1 MALSAVEYQD
11 LCDLIAAQNR
21 TEVEC
26 QAYLSHAACFLT
38 RHPFAVG
45 YNASHLYEQRE
56 HVGTTGRTDY
66 LVCYDID
73 DQTRRQT
80 RYAYLWEVKA
90 PQCFVFQQDTLN
102 RLVPTT
108 DLVSAEN
115 QLIYYRHELASSQM
129 MLDRFNVRAENVR
142 FGGIIIGRKE
152 TRVRAHAL
160 DAHRQEQL
168 FGEALSLR
176 EKYFYQAY
184 DIRLFTWDSL
194 SDWLR
199 PDHPKRLNEQV
210 TGTTTTPT

>member
-1 MALSAVEYQD
+1 MALSAVEYQQ
-11 LCDLIAAQNR
+11 LRDLITAQNR

-26 QAYLSHAACFLT
+26 QAYLTYAARFLT
-38 RHPFAVG
+38 RHPFAMG
-45 YNASHLYEQRE
+45 YNASHIYEQRE
-56 HVGTTGRTDY
+56 HAGTSGRTDY

-90 PQCFVFQQDTLN
+90 PQCFVFQQDTQN
-102 RLVPTT
+102 RLVPTA

-115 QLIYYRHELASSQM
+115 QLIYYRHELANSQM
-129 MLDRFNVRAENVR
+129 MLDRFNVREENVK
-142 FGGIIIGRKE
+142 FGGIIIGRRE
-152 TRVRAHAL
+152 TRVRADAL
-160 DAHRQEQL
+160 EPQRLEQL

-176 EKYFYQAY
+176 EKYFYQAN

-199 PDHPKRLNEQV
+199 PDHPQRLNEQV
-210 TGTTTTPT
+210 TGTTTVP